1 MRGSFRACIRL
12 PLSVR
17 LGQVC
22 ERGVLQEFLGY
33 PSTLTL
39 QQKESFEGPFSEA
52 QASIPASSP
61 CRSLGYR
68 NGRVMLEANASISRV
83 GLSEHWSGRD
93 GRGTPPSSTRRTL
106 FAENGDLLLGN
117 SVAKLG

>member
-1 MRGSFRACIRL
+1 MRGSSRACLRL

-22 ERGVLQEFLGY
+22 ERGALQEFLGY

-39 QQKESFEGPFSEA
+39 LQKESFEGPCSET

-68 NGRVMLEANASISRV
+68 NGRVMVEANASISRV
-83 GLSEHWSGRD
+83 GLLEHWSGRD
-93 GRGTPPSSTRRTL
+93 GRRYPSFLYS
-106 FAENGDLLLGN
+106 
-117 SVAKLG
+117 SHPVC